1 MEKLSYS
8 TLSNKLHY
16 IVFLYY
22 QITIKKEKIADK

>member
-1 MEKLSYS
+1 MEELSYS

-22 QITIKKEKIADK
+22 QITIKKKIADK